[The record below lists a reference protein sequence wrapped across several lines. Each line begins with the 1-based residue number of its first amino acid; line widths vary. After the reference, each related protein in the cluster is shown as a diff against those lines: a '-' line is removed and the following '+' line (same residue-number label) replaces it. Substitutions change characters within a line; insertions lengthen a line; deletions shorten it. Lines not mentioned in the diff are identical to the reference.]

1 MCKVR
6 KEKLFEGDKL
16 KDRIKSSSLQNLQKY
31 DIICM

>member
-6 KEKLFEGDKL
+6 KEKLFGGD
-16 KDRIKSSSLQNLQKY
+16 KSSSLQNLQKY